1 MNNGAE
7 VIAGMAQLEI
17 QLFELRRKTKNYPR
31 KLQEAR
37 KQLNAEEGL
46 LKEIEGPWSELEHQI
61 KEKEATIKVA
71 LDTIEKFEAHIKR
84 VNTQK
89 EYVAA
94 NKQVDEA
101 RRLNEQLQNEI
112 LENRVKQEELEPS
125 LKESRERH
133 KNVLG
138 SFQETEETILKEQS
152 KVKKQSA
159 KLEAQLKE
167 ILGSVGGQFWDYY
180 QRLVKGGKQPA
191 IVQAVAGAC
200 GGCNMTVPPQ
210 SYNLMIANPAEIH
223 TCAHCARIVYY
234 APSESEAEEVE
245 AADTADTESTVP
257 EVASA

>member
-1 MNNGAE
+1 MNNGAK
-7 VIAGMAQLEI
+7 VIADMAQLEFR
-17 QLFELRRKTKNYPR
+17 LFELRRKTKNYPS
-31 KLQEAR
+31 KLLDAR
-37 KQLNAEEGL
+37 RQLDAEEGL
-46 LKEIEGPWSELEHQI
+46 LKEIEEPWSELEHQI

-71 LDTIEKFEAHIKR
+71 LDTIEKFEAHIKL
-84 VNTQK
+84 VTTQK

-125 LKESRERH
+125 LKESRKRH

-138 SFQETEETILKEQS
+138 SFQETEGTILKEQS
-152 KVKKQSA
+152 KVKREST
-159 KLEAQLKE
+159 KLEARLKE

-223 TCAHCARIVYY
+223 TCTHCARIVYY
-234 APSESEAEEVE
+234 VPSESEGDAADAESTASE
-245 AADTADTESTVP
+245 AA
-257 EVASA
+257 SA